1 MADDF
6 DTPVDEAREIN
17 TTEGKRKL
25 GRHLQ
30 SKFAQ
35 YKTDRQAIEQQWL
48 INLMQYLGK
57 YDAEF
62 EQRMVP
68 NTSRAYPKLT
78 RVKCVSVESRLMSL
92 TFPASE
98 KNWSIEASPIPS
110 LNADTLTKALQGWYE
125 TNQGNQPTQ
134 AQLDAM
140 VTEIAAGVADLL
152 ATTIDDQ
159 LKDVDPYASRDYE
172 ALVKKVVGSAVKYGP
187 GVVKGPMAV
196 QQDVAS
202 FQLDEH
208 GVPTV
213 VETEAFRPYLEFVSC
228 WQYYPDLSAS
238 SFAQM
243 EGEFQRHVFSKH
255 QFSLMAER
263 PDFDGDAIRAF
274 MSGNREGNYTE
285 LSYEGTLRS
294 LSANGSSVV
303 PKGSKFEV
311 LEYWGSGS
319 AKHLRE
325 AGIKIPE
332 NAKETQQFRYS
343 AWVVGEFVIKATLNP
358 LPEGTNIFHKFVFE
372 EDEISLLG
380 SGLPPIMRDSQLGV
394 SNFTRMLVDNAATV
408 CGPSVE
414 VDTSIIDPNQTD
426 LGIRAFQVWRRDG
439 GTAGQRAVMPIT
451 FDSHIGELL
460 QGINTFMG
468 FADKETFVSP
478 TAAGDVEGVSG
489 EALRTSSGA
498 SMIYGNAALPFKDI
512 VRNFDQFTV
521 SVIHALVAWNRI
533 FSPDR
538 DRLMGDV
545 RPIARG
551 STSLMAKE
559 MRSYALDNLA
569 QTLTEEERQWIKPKA
584 LLVERLKVRDLPV
597 KELLEDDAVVE
608 QRQAQQAQQ
617 MQDQM
622 RQQMQMF
629 MAQLENLQA
638 DTMKALT
645 QGQKNLDNADVLV
658 FKALLEALRNGS
670 SPEQIAAIA
679 ARLTA
684 GRQGGQRQP
693 LAQDPAA
700 APGGGPPISI
710 Q

>member
-1 MADDF
+1 MVDEF
-6 DTPVDEAREIN
+6 DTPVEEARDIN

-30 SKFAQ
+30 NKFTQ
-35 YKTDRQAIEQQWL
+35 YKTDRQSIEQQWL
-48 INLMQYLGK
+48 TNLMQYLGK

-62 EQRMVP
+62 EQRMVA

-78 RVKCVSVESRLMSL
+78 RVKCVSVEARLMSL

-98 KNWSIEASPIPS
+98 KNWSIEASPVPS
-110 LNADTLTKALQGWYE
+110 LSADTLTRALQNWYE
-125 TNQGNQPTQ
+125 ANQGQQPTQ
-134 AQLDAM
+134 VQLDGM
-140 VTEIAAGVADLL
+140 VQDVATGVADLL
-152 ATTIDDQ
+152 AVTIDDQ

-202 FQLDEH
+202 FELDAN

-213 VETEAFRPYLEFVSC
+213 VETEAFRPYLEFVPC

-263 PDFDGDAIRAF
+263 PDFDGDAIRSF
-274 MSGNREGNYTE
+274 MAGNRDGNYTE
-285 LSYEGTLRS
+285 LGYEGTLRN
-294 LSANGSSVV
+294 LGTNGASAV

-325 AGIKIPE
+325 AGADIPAD
-332 NAKETQQFRYS
+332 AKDNRQFRYN
-343 AWVVGEFVIKATLNP
+343 AWVVGEFVIKIALNP

-372 EDEISLLG
+372 EDEISLVG

-426 LGIRAFQVWRRDG
+426 LGIKAFQVWRRDG

-451 FDSHIGELL
+451 FDSHISELL

-478 TAAGDVEGVSG
+478 AAGGDVEGVSG

-521 SVIHALVAWNRI
+521 SVIHALVEWNRI

-551 STSLMAKE
+551 ATSLMAKE

-608 QRQAQQAQQ
+608 QRQAQQSQQ

-645 QGQKNLDNADVLV
+645 QGQKNLDNADVVV
-658 FKALLEALRNGS
+658 FKALLEALKNGS

-679 ARLTA
+679 GRLTA
-684 GRQGGQRQP
+684 GRQSGQRQP
-693 LAQDPAA
+693 AGQDPAA
-700 APGGGPPISI
+700 VPGGNTPISI